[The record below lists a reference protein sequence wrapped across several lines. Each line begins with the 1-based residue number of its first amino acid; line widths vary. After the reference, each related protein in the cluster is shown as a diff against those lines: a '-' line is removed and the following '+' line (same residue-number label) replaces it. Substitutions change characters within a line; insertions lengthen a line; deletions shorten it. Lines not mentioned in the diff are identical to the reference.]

1 VHVELVEGGL
11 EAALREL
18 AGLKEGRRAA
28 VLATS
33 LEGGAHQVLY
43 PSMGERGSDASLMES
58 ARLALRGDRSS
69 VVETA
74 EGPVFLGAFNPPAR
88 LVVVGAV
95 HIAQA
100 LAPMAALAGLDVTV
114 LDPRSAFATDAR
126 FPDVQLLRAWPEEA
140 LPGFGLD
147 SRTAVVT
154 LSHDPKLDDPALAAA
169 LRSEAFYVGALGS
182 RRTHQRRLARLTD
195 LGFSESDTARIHAP
209 VGMDIG
215 AVSPAEIAVA
225 TLAQVV
231 ATLRSEDRPVA

>member
-1 VHVELVEGGL
+1 VEGGL
-11 EAALREL
+11 EGALHEL

-28 VLATS
+28 VLATP
-33 LEGGAHQVLY
+33 LGGGAHKVLYPEKGEGGAD
-43 PSMGERGSDASLMES
+43 SSLTEA
-58 ARLALRGDRSS
+58 ARLALRLDRSS
-69 VVETA
+69 VVETSQ
-74 EGPVFLGAFNPPAR
+74 GPVFLSAFNPPAR

-114 LDPRSAFATDAR
+114 LDPRSAFASDAR
-126 FPDVQLLRAWPEEA
+126 FPDVHLVRAWPEEA

-147 SRTAVVT
+147 ARTAVVT

-182 RRTHQRRLARLTD
+182 RRTHQRRVARLTD
-195 LGFSESDTARIHAP
+195 LGFTETDISRIHAP
-209 VGMDIG
+209 VGLDIG

-231 ATLRSEDRPVA
+231 ARLRSEDRPAA